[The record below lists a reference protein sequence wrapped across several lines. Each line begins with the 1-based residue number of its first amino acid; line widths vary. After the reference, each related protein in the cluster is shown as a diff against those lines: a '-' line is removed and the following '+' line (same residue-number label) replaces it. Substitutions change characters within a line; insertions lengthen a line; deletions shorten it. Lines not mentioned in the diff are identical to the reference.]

1 MTLLKNRPTSGATT
15 MTLKDVAE
23 IQSVYSLLFLDGLV
37 SDETYR
43 AVVNATMLELNGMN
57 DVRLGIIAEDMR
69 SIDKVKTHMDK
80 IMEKK

>member
-80 IMEKK
+80 IREKK

>member
-80 IMEKK
+80 IRKHK

>member
-1 MTLLKNRPTSGATT
+1 MTLPKNRPTSGAKR

-80 IMEKK
+80 LRKHK